1 MRKKEKVDVKDLL
14 IIGLLVF
21 GLIIAGMQGYALIE
35 LQSKIEELEELAKN
49 PVVIDTNLVSSNPIS
64 SSSLPG
70 MVGGC

>member
-35 LQSKIEELEELAKN
+35 IQSKIEELEELAKN
-49 PVVIDTNLVSSNPIS
+49 PILIDTDLTSSNTVG
-64 SSSLPG
+64 SSLPG